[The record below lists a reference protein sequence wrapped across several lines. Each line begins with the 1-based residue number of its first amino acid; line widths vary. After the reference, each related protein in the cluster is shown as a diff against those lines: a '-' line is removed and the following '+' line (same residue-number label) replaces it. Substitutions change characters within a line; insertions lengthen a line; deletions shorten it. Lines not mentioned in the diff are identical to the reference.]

1 MDPLRAKSSRPAVR
15 AHLNTVLPTPAEL
28 DAFCSDYFPDVFRRF
43 TADMDVLVRQTL
55 LLASVDPKIVLDCLR
70 QAYPDWQ
77 VPLDETNQLSQSERF
92 SEHQTQI
99 EQRLQALYICREQLI
114 RSGRASEAVTL
125 EIQELKR
132 ALRSGPLL
140 NAKEVLAD
148 RYSLVEIIGTGGFAV
163 VWRAYDRKEHRE
175 VAIKVLH
182 PHCATN
188 PILLERFRRGARK
201 LFELHHPHIAQVT
214 TEPQVYEG
222 FHYFVMEYIRGSD
235 LQAAI
240 KRGVVQGEDGLRQ
253 LLPIAHALVYAHT
266 HGLVHRDVKPRNI
279 LIDEHGCPYLCD
291 FDLVMSE
298 NSTGG
303 TLRGPL
309 GTFVYGAP
317 EAMDDASNVDH
328 RADVYSLARTFLS
341 VLYANDLPTRTFQ
354 TSHMFLEQQ
363 IHCHQAIK
371 DVLSRALAWEPE
383 QRYQDMRAFCAA
395 LEHALTAA
403 AKQPATSLPSGVE
416 LQAITP
422 PVKKLRKHL
431 TRLRRF
437 LPPRVAEAAIMVIA
451 LAAGIRAGAW
461 VIPPPSHLKLQEPK
475 RILIPHP
482 DAPFYM
488 HETEVTVDQYRSC
501 ERASLCSKAEPTVWW
516 EGIQSADV
524 VKYSKFCN
532 ISYSD
537 RGNHPINCISYN
549 QAEEY
554 CHAIGMRLP
563 TGDEWR
569 FAASPDFRLYPWGN
583 DSPTEKH
590 VNACDDDCVFM
601 AAQSGF
607 VWRGDSNPLKR
618 NNVYLESH
626 DGLPS
631 QQLLTGS
638 DGYATTSPVGSFPR
652 GASKYGILDLSG
664 NVREFTSEITIIP
677 INPDN
682 LSQKPYRSA
691 NKKYAQKLRVLRG
704 GAWNAIFVE
713 QIDTYQ
719 HNARAPEDMRCDMAG
734 FRCVAPQIQPQ

>member
-43 TADMDVLVRQTL
+43 TADMDVLARQTL
-55 LLASVDPKIVLDCLR
+55 LLASIDPKIVLDCLQ

-77 VPLDETNQLSQSERF
+77 VPLDETNKLSQGERF
-92 SEHQTQI
+92 SEHQAQI

-114 RSGRASEAVTL
+114 HSGRVSEAVTL

-214 TEPQVYEG
+214 TEPRVYEG

-363 IHCHQAIK
+363 INCHQAIK

-383 QRYQDMRAFCAA
+383 QRYHDMKTFCAA
-395 LEHALTAA
+395 LEQALTTA
-403 AKQPATSLPSGVE
+403 AKQPSTSLPSGVE

-422 PVKKLRKHL
+422 PVKRLRKRL

-437 LPPRVAEAAIMVIA
+437 LPPRVAEAAVMVIA
-451 LAAGIRAGAW
+451 LIAGIRAGAW
-461 VIPPPSHLKLQEPK
+461 VIPPSSHLKLALQEPK

-501 ERASLCSKAEPTVWW
+501 ERAGLCSKAEPTVWW
-516 EGIQSADV
+516 EGIQPVDV

-554 CHAIGMRLP
+554 CRAVGMEIP
-563 TGDEWR
+563 SGEQWHY
-569 FAASPDFRLYPWGN
+569 AAAPDARPYPWGF
-583 DSPTEKH
+583 SPPNELLL
-590 VNACDDDCVFM
+590 NACDASCVDL
-601 AAQSGF
+601 AYENNL
-607 VWRGDSNPLKR
+607 VWRRDKDPGRP
-618 NNVYLESH
+618 NNVHLVPYDGSASDYLHSGNDH
-626 DGLPS
+626 YP
-631 QQLLTGS
+631 
-638 DGYATTSPVGSFPR
+638 TTAPVGKFP
-652 GASKYGILDLSG
+652 AGISPFGLYDLAG
-664 NVREFTSEITIIP
+664 NVREMTREYSW
-677 INPDN
+677 
-682 LSQKPYRSA
+682 L
-691 NKKYAQKLRVLRG
+691 VLGSKVIFARILMG
-704 GAWNAIFVE
+704 GAWNAINSSQVST
-713 QIDTYQ
+713 DQ
-719 HNARAPEDMRCDMAG
+719 HRARMAGSTRCDMAG
-734 FRCVAPQIQPQ
+734 FRCAVIAKNSLSLNWSRQ